1 MKVGF
6 LVNESLYRI
15 ALEAF
20 EYKDKKNNKNIKD
33 MQNLKGIIMMM
44 TIIMR
49 FLRH

>member
-1 MKVGF
+1 MKGAF
-6 LVNESLYRI
+6 LANESLYRI

-33 MQNLKGIIMMM
+33 MQNLKEIIMMM

-49 FLRH
+49 LLPH